1 MHKRRIAV
9 MFGWIDE
16 INQINESLDRMA
28 IGIIDKPQEIS
39 ERETFEKPISESIKS
54 EEKTPKQM
62 SEPISLKTSVIPM
75 KGIVSTNID
84 EQIQKNLDLFMEQ
97 NKAPNESLKSRP
109 KEDFIIDAPNDEYE
123 ENDEE
128 YEKAL
133 ESFRKSH
140 EEEEVV
146 KKVKEIETIA
156 KPIARVLSDSK
167 METNF
172 IYLFGEVFSSS
183 EDQYVYQRDFKTY
196 IYKTKNVNEWQLY
209 RKFDNHF
216 RTSFTCFV
224 NYKSDILL
232 IGALIKVPEPKN
244 KTQQIANR
252 YCMRYIGG
260 SQFKTFPN
268 MVYSRARHA
277 VAVVNDVLYAIGGIK
292 SSNQT

>member
-1 MHKRRIAV
+1 

-128 YEKAL
+128 YEKVL

-140 EEEEVV
+140 EEVEVV

-183 EDQYVYQRDFKTY
+183 ED
-196 IYKTKNVNEWQLY
+196 
-209 RKFDNHF
+209 
-216 RTSFTCFV
+216 
-224 NYKSDILL
+224 
-232 IGALIKVPEPKN
+232 
-244 KTQQIANR
+244 
-252 YCMRYIGG
+252 
-260 SQFKTFPN
+260 
-268 MVYSRARHA
+268 
-277 VAVVNDVLYAIGGIK
+277 
-292 SSNQT
+292 

>member
-1 MHKRRIAV
+1 

-28 IGIIDKPQEIS
+28 IGIIDEPQEIS

-140 EEEEVV
+140 EEEEVEKEEEVEVV
-146 KKVKEIETIA
+146 KKVEEIETIA

-183 EDQYVYQRDFKTY
+183 ED
-196 IYKTKNVNEWQLY
+196 
-209 RKFDNHF
+209 
-216 RTSFTCFV
+216 
-224 NYKSDILL
+224 
-232 IGALIKVPEPKN
+232 
-244 KTQQIANR
+244 
-252 YCMRYIGG
+252 
-260 SQFKTFPN
+260 
-268 MVYSRARHA
+268 
-277 VAVVNDVLYAIGGIK
+277 
-292 SSNQT
+292 